1 MKIRWE
7 KNFVIFSSVFF
18 LSFVAYLVSEGILR
32 ANTLAAVKSDQPAEY
47 GRLVDWLPAKYKL
60 AIEYRAKYL
69 DYKEKMEKARE
80 TDVRVDAM
88 FNFADYIKV
97 KDKDES
103 DQVFAEV
110 AKNPEYRK
118 SRRAYKALAKLLL
131 NKNNPYQSLTIKEYH
146 DYINSLEWI
155 EDKLQAWTAGRNQ
168 LNSLRVPAQVH
179 LDFLAPLMENKMI
192 YTNFDTFYGGIQ
204 THANNLKNAEL
215 VEQAKK
221 VRDEIKA
228 AKRGIPNNIIQAPL
242 DFRKRYA
249 DYKQEITNAK
259 DAESRLSSMIGL
271 ASLLFD
277 KDNGEASQLLVPL
290 RDNPEYVNC
299 KNYYNLLARML
310 LERRVTK
317 QVSLADYQQYINA
330 MTDEQDKLSAWEA
343 GYSQLTSIK
352 ASPATFVNYLKPL
365 IEKEPKYREYRQFIE
380 RLETKATE
388 AKDEATATRAAD
400 MIKSINENYDIPW
413 LNPQSRI

>member
-69 DYKEKMEKARE
+69 DLKEKMEKARE

-118 SRRAYKALAKLLL
+118 SRRAYKSLARLLL
-131 NKNNPYQSLTIKEYH
+131 NKDNKYQSLSIKEYH
-146 DYINSLEWI
+146 DHIDGLTWD
-155 EDKLQAWTAGRNQ
+155 EDKMQAWTAGRNQ
-168 LNSLRVPAQVH
+168 LNSLRVSAQVH
-179 LDFLAPLMENKMI
+179 LDYLMPLMKNKMI
-192 YTNFDTFYGGIQ
+192 YTNFDTFYGNIQ

-215 VEQAKK
+215 VEEAKK
-221 VRDEIKA
+221 VREEIKA

-249 DYKQEITNAK
+249 EYKADIAK
-259 DAESRLSSMIGL
+259 ADTPESKLSSTIGL

-277 KDNGEASQLLVPL
+277 KDNSEASQLLVPL

-299 KNYYNLLARML
+299 TNYYMLLARML
-310 LERRVTK
+310 LEKRVTK
-317 QVSLADYQQYINA
+317 QVTMAEYQQYIDSL
-330 MTDEQDKLSAWEA
+330 TDEQTKLSAWEA
-343 GYSQLTSIK
+343 GFSQLTGIK
-352 ASPATFVNYLKPL
+352 ASAATFVNYLKPL

-380 RLETKATE
+380 RLEKKATE
-388 AKDEATATRAAD
+388 AKDDATATRAAD